1 LKPDTF
7 NDILKNNNEIVEYLL
22 NKFLKQDSNKKNV
35 FNYFQKITSKL
46 SPLEVDIA
54 LDLLSEKLSTEKEI
68 LKRELKFQTV
78 NDVEKVSET
87 SLDSV
92 SIFKDIVTSNIVKN
106 NYEPSEEEKEI
117 MSLNNEYSELINSLK
132 KDKNQSKDYL
142 NVSFLSEQYD
152 EAVVRLFI
160 HFTNIKI
167 QNLINKFEQ
176 DESKDFSLLQ
186 QVEDLKKKKEIYQNT
201 I

>member
-78 NDVEKVSET
+78 NDVEKVSEA

-106 NYEPSEEEKEI
+106 NYEQSEEEKEI
-117 MSLNNEYSELINSLK
+117 ISLNNEYSELINSLK

-142 NVSFLSEQYD
+142 NISFLPEQYD

-176 DESKDFSLLQ
+176 EESKDFSLLQ
-186 QVEDLKKKKEIYQNT
+186 QVEDLKKKKEIYQST